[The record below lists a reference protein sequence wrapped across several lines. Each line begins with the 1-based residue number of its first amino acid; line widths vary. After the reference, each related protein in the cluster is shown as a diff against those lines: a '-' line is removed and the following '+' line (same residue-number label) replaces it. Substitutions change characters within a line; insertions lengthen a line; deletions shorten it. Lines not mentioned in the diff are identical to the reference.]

1 MRNKKTAMVLLMLMA
16 PGMAQAD
23 EVARHG
29 GLGLRL
35 GTAGIGIDYTY
46 GLNRFFDLRAGYNF
60 GSYSDSYEEDGID
73 YDADLKISAA
83 SLMVDYKPFAGGF
96 RISAGLYTSAPELD
110 LDARTRNN
118 TETFEVGD
126 REYRGDDLRLD
137 GGIDLGST
145 APYLGIGWGGTTNAT
160 GFGVSFDLGVM
171 FTQSPDVA
179 LAASGRACDAT
190 ANPDCD
196 PTDPAESFDAASNP
210 LFQTELQNEVK
221 NLEDDSEDFKFWP
234 VLSLGLHY
242 RF

>member
-1 MRNKKTAMVLLMLMA
+1 MKKRNAAMVLLMLMA

-23 EVARHG
+23 EIAKNG
-29 GLGLRL
+29 GVGLRL

-60 GSYSDSYEEDGID
+60 GSYSGNYDEDGID

-96 RISAGLYTSAPELD
+96 RVSAGLYTSSPELD
-110 LDARTRNN
+110 INARTRNN

-126 REYRGDDLRLD
+126 REYRGDNLTLD
-137 GGIDLGST
+137 GGIDLGSA
-145 APYLGIGWGGTTNAT
+145 APYLGVGWGGTTNAT

-171 FTQSPDVA
+171 FTKSPDVMLGA
-179 LAASGRACDAT
+179 TGRACDAT
-190 ANPDCD
+190 ANANCD
-196 PTDPAESFDAASNP
+196 PTDPGQSFDVGTNP
-210 LFQTELQNEVK
+210 LFQAELEKEVR
-221 NLEDDSEDFKFWP
+221 NLEDDAKDFKFWP